1 MSDSDDLMCL
11 SLKPGLPKVWD
22 LRKIIRSYVQIAI
35 SRGEETKLDNLVK
48 HIARI
53 YDGDQRGSE
62 NYMFRLEEAFRL
74 FELEQAKKCR
84 KIENIKAFGK
94 KWESN

>member
-48 HIARI
+48 VFNTKFYFLYIFH
-53 YDGDQRGSE
+53 
-62 NYMFRLEEAFRL
+62 L
-74 FELEQAKKCR
+74 FK
-84 KIENIKAFGK
+84 
-94 KWESN
+94 

>member
-48 HIARI
+48 VFNTKLYFNFYTFFI
-53 YDGDQRGSE
+53 Y
-62 NYMFRLEEAFRL
+62 L
-74 FELEQAKKCR
+74 
-84 KIENIKAFGK
+84 NIIKLNNISIKTPA
-94 KWESN
+94 SNLASSG